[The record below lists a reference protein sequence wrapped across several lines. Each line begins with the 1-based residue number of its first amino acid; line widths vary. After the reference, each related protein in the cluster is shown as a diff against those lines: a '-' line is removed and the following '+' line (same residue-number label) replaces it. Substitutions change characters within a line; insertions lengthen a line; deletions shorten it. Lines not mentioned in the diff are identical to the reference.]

1 MLYSDSKEDSLMDK
15 IRDLLLEQNIDETEF
30 SPELSESQK
39 YAFEK
44 FKNGDSL
51 LILAQAGNGKSFL
64 VKHFLK
70 YIKRNTDKKMYLT
83 STTGISSY
91 SLSGITINSFMGIGT
106 GSASID
112 IILKRLRNKIGIKE
126 RIKNTDILVIDEISM
141 MSASVF
147 EKLNELCQ
155 ILRKS
160 RKPFG
165 GMQLIM
171 TGDFLQLETI
181 IDSKE
186 KDKRLIIE
194 SEIFLKMFNKN
205 TIVLKTNFRQQGDN
219 LYNNILTR
227 IRLNEQNDDDIKILK
242 SKLTKNYPKDIVNIV
257 SSNSKSNS
265 INAAELSKIKEQEFS
280 YDMSYT
286 MFGNEDEC
294 EILMKE
300 LSNQL
305 SNIQNIK
312 LKKGCRVLLIKNL
325 DVDSG
330 LVNGSTG
337 IVNDINQD
345 SVNVIFDNG
354 AKMNVSRVEWT
365 LELNGSSIVGKQIP
379 LMLAYSITIHK
390 SQSLSLDKA
399 VLDLGDCFCNH
410 MVYVALSRVKSLD
423 GLYLKS
429 FNEKKI
435 TVNEKVINFIKNTEK
450 ININSKK

>member
-1 MLYSDSKEDSLMDK
+1 MLYSDPDRLTDKIDSLMDK
-15 IRDLLLEQNIDETEF
+15 IKDLLLEQNIDESEF
-30 SPELSESQK
+30 APELSESQK

-44 FKNGDSL
+44 FKKGDSL

-70 YIKRNTDKKMYLT
+70 YIKRNTDKEMHLT

-106 GSASID
+106 GSASIEN
-112 IILKRLRNKIGIKE
+112 ILKRLRNKIGIKD

-141 MSASVF
+141 MSANVF

-155 ILRKS
+155 ILRRN

-181 IDSKE
+181 IDSKD

-194 SEIFLKMFNKN
+194 SETFLKMFKNN

-227 IRLNEQNDDDIKILK
+227 IRLNEQTDDDIKIIK
-242 SKLTKNYPKDIVNIV
+242 SKLTKDYPKNVVNIV

-265 INAAELSKIKEQEFS
+265 INTAELSKIKEQEFS

-286 MFGNEDEC
+286 MFGNEDDC

-300 LSNQL
+300 LSTQL

-312 LKKGCRVLLIKNL
+312 VGECWEINNNILHQAWNDGDSDRIHLI
-325 DVDSG
+325 VD
-330 LVNGSTG
+330 
-337 IVNDINQD
+337 
-345 SVNVIFDNG
+345 IF
-354 AKMNVSRVEWT
+354 
-365 LELNGSSIVGKQIP
+365 P
-379 LMLAYSITIHK
+379 HK
-390 SQSLSLDKA
+390 WL
-399 VLDLGDCFCNH
+399 
-410 MVYVALSRVKSLD
+410 
-423 GLYLKS
+423 
-429 FNEKKI
+429 
-435 TVNEKVINFIKNTEK
+435 
-450 ININSKK
+450 